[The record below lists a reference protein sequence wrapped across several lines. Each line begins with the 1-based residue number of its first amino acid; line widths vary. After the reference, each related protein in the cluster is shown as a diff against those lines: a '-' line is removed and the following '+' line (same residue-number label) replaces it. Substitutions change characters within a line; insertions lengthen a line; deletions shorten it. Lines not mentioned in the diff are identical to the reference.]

1 MMQQHLAAAAR
12 VPGVVRLFD
21 PVMRKLLGLGFPMG
35 PNTLLTVRGR
45 KTGVPRSTG
54 VAVVEIGTRR
64 WVTGA
69 YGEVHWV
76 KNLRAAGE
84 GEIRINGQMQHVRAV
99 ALSQEEAAAFY
110 RDVLQPYVRGLPLL
124 GRLAASVF
132 ARDALRDPDGAALRH
147 PVFELFADPAP

>member
-1 MMQQHLAAAAR
+1 LIRSHMPVAR
-12 VPGVVRLFD
+12 VPAVVRLFD
-21 PVMRKLLGLGFPMG
+21 PLMRRLLATRLPMG

-45 KTGVPRSTG
+45 KTGAPRSAG

-69 YGEVHWV
+69 YGEVQWV

-84 GEIRINGQMQHVRAV
+84 GEIRINGQVQHVRAV
-99 ALSQEEAAAFY
+99 ALSPDEAAAFY
-110 RDVLQPYVRGLPLL
+110 RDVLKPYVAGLPLL
-124 GRLAASVF
+124 GRWAASVF
-132 ARDALRDPDGAALRH
+132 ARDALRDPERAALGH